1 MGNSLKKE
9 IFECIITFPKEI
21 TFKLDKINVS
31 KNHALIYFN
40 PPKNNLKFDRI
51 TLTLNSSGKD
61 HFYLEESI
69 ELNKNLTLFNIE
81 NKEYLQKTIEI
92 DDCTVIVRMTKV
104 QKIKHILLIIPG
116 NHLFDIN

>member
-21 TFKLDKINVS
+21 SFKLDKINVS
-31 KNHALIYFN
+31 KNHALIYFI

-51 TLTLNSSGKD
+51 TLTLNSAGKD
-61 HFYLEESI
+61 HFYIEENI
-69 ELNKNLTLFNIE
+69 ELNKNLTLFKID
-81 NKEYLQKTIEI
+81 NKDFLQKTTEI
-92 DDCTVIVRMTKV
+92 DDNTVIVRMNKA

-116 NHLFDIN
+116 NHLFDIH